1 MTNHLQLAFGGL
13 GPWEI
18 ILILAVVLVL
28 FGAKKLPEL
37 AKGMGQGIKEFKKAS
52 RGVNDE
58 LERAMDDTPTYTPPQ
73 LHRSQRK
80 QLKHPKTTIPKRT
93 SKVKVYSKNFALN
106 HAQGT

>member
-37 AKGMGQGIKEFKKAS
+37 AKSMGQSKAAFDEGLKEGS
-52 RGVNDE
+52 SSEEDE
-58 LERAMDDTPTYTPPQ
+58 DE
-73 LHRSQRK
+73 K
-80 QLKHPKTTIPKRT
+80 E
-93 SKVKVYSKNFALN
+93 
-106 HAQGT
+106 

>member
-1 MTNHLQLAFGGL
+1 MTTHLQLAIGGL

-52 RGVNDE
+52 RDVNNK
-58 LERAMDDTPTYTPPQ
+58 
-73 LHRSQRK
+73 S
-80 QLKHPKTTIPKRT
+80 
-93 SKVKVYSKNFALN
+93 
-106 HAQGT
+106 